1 MSKRETQ
8 KSKAEQ
14 LDRLREIFKDSYL
27 VQINDDTFEEL
38 GVFSY
43 NVLSDSS
50 QIGDAIL
57 MGEEVAVTFDGE
69 EINEVLSI
77 LRER

>member
-57 MGEEVAVTFDGE
+57 MGEEVAVTFDG
-69 EINEVLSI
+69 
-77 LRER
+77 